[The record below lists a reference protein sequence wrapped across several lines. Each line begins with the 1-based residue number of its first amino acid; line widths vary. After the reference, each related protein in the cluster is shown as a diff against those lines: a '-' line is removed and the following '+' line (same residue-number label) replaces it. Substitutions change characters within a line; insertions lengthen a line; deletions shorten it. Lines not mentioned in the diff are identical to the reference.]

1 MALSYVVGL
10 FATRGIAEDACHRL
24 QTEGVQKR
32 DIVLEMLRR
41 TAPVPQTME
50 PELEALTID
59 PFVWGDVHKP
69 YVQYISNGET
79 VIVVRAES
87 NDDIDLAV
95 NTIRQYAPMRI
106 RVVEA
111 RRDAAIGRDVL

>member
-24 QTEGVQKR
+24 QTEGVPGR
-32 DIVLEMLRR
+32 DIALEMLQR

-59 PFVWGDVHKP
+59 PFVWGDVHKT

-106 RVVEA
+106 RVVEP
-111 RRDAAIGRDVL
+111 RRGAAIGRDLL

>member
-24 QTEGVQKR
+24 QTEGVPGR
-32 DIVLEMLRR
+32 DIALEMLQR

-59 PFVWGDVHKP
+59 PFVWGDVHKT

-87 NDDIDLAV
+87 DDDIDLAV

-106 RVVEA
+106 RVVEP
-111 RRDAAIGRDVL
+111 RRGAAIGRDLL